1 MLQGKPNGSGQKME
15 GLNRDKPVG
24 SNFSSI
30 RDIPQAE
37 HERAYPGQGYDQK
50 SSNGAP
56 IAPERPSFDEPGE
69 FTLSQPVRKS
79 PRPDSAEPQSSR

>member
-1 MLQGKPNGSGQKME
+1 M
-15 GLNRDKPVG
+15 

-37 HERAYPGQGYDQK
+37 HESAYPAQRCDQRL
-50 SSNGAP
+50 SNGAP
-56 IAPERPSFDEPGE
+56 TAPDRPSYDEPGE

-79 PRPDSAEPQSSR
+79 PRPDDAEPQSSRLPPGLRALPVSEI